1 MTKKDGFSR
10 RGLLR
15 VGFAAAAA
23 GLVLP
28 SVANAAGSSH
38 PLPARKPTLPNTL
51 TAGKGSAA
59 KVARSN
65 VRSLHLV
72 NLHTGEELKTAY
84 FNGTGYDQ
92 TALQKINFMLRD
104 HRNNAV
110 TEIDPALLDL
120 LHALRGRLDT
130 AEAFQVVSGYRS
142 PQTNAML
149 VKQQRGVAKHSLHM
163 SGQAIDIRLENRSIS
178 AIRDAAYSLKKGGVG
193 FYGRSNFVH
202 VDVGPVRSWGWRT
215 RDI

>member
-1 MTKKDGFSR
+1 MTNEDGVSR

-15 VGFAAAAA
+15 VGLVAAAV

-28 SVANAAGSSH
+28 SAVSAANSST
-38 PLPARKPTLPNTL
+38 PLPSRKPVLSK
-51 TAGKGSAA
+51 TAGKGAVNKAA
-59 KVARSN
+59 RANTRA
-65 VRSLHLV
+65 LHLV
-72 NLHTGEELKTAY
+72 NLHTGEELKATY
-84 FNGTGYDQ
+84 FNGVGYDQ

-110 TEIDPALLDL
+110 TEIDTDLLDL

-130 AEAFQVVSGYRS
+130 AEPFQVVSGYRS

-149 VKQQRGVAKHSLHM
+149 VKQQRGVAKQSLHM
-163 SGQAIDIRLENRSIS
+163 SGKAIDIRLESRSINS
-178 AIRDAAYSLKKGGVG
+178 IRDAAFALKKGGVG

-202 VDVGPVRSWGWRT
+202 VDVGPVRNWGWRAQNA
-215 RDI
+215 

>member
-1 MTKKDGFSR
+1 MTTKDGFSR

-15 VGFAAAAA
+15 VGLVAAAA

-28 SVANAAGSSH
+28 SAVNAASSS
-38 PLPARKPTLPNTL
+38 PPVPARKPALPK
-51 TAGKGSAA
+51 TAAVGKGSA

-110 TEIDPALLDL
+110 TEIDPQLLDL
-120 LHALRGRLDT
+120 LHDLRGRLDT

-163 SGQAIDIRLENRSIS
+163 SGQAIDIRLESRSIN
-178 AIRDAAYSLKKGGVG
+178 AIRDAAFSLKKGGVG

-202 VDVGPVRSWGWRT
+202 VDVGPVRSWGWRV
-215 RDI
+215 RDV